1 MLLRLRI
8 AEVSLQKRGWT
19 MKQLAERLKV
29 DHQTVLY
36 WNQGRSFPR
45 LPMMVKL
52 CQILG
57 CKLDELVQ
65 A

>member
-8 AEVSLQKRGWT
+8 AEISSEKRGWT
-19 MKQLAERLKV
+19 MKQLADRLMV

-52 CQILG
+52 CHVLG
-57 CKLDELVQ
+57 CNLDELVQ